1 MTLPGYSFETTGDDE
16 PEVEWLI
23 DDNSIAALTTSKV
36 DGKLT
41 GEVKTLAAGVAV
53 LTLQVKD
60 TPADKDNYYIVV
72 KPKNAPSS
80 CTADTTYNT
89 VSLGWSKQQMQT
101 VTPSH
106 EKWKAQIQSRRSHM
120 WMVPIRCRIK
130 IRQQR
135 PESAIFIM
143 YMPIQN
149 IRTTDR
155 RIMPIRIP
163 MHP

>member
-60 TPADKDNYYIVV
+60 TPADKDNYYIVI
-72 KPKNAPSS
+72 KPKMRRQA
-80 CTADTTYNT
+80 AR
-89 VSLGWSKQQMQT
+89 LIR
-101 VTPSH
+101 H
-106 EKWKAQIQSRRSHM
+106 IIQ
-120 WMVPIRCRIK
+120 
-130 IRQQR
+130 
-135 PESAIFIM
+135 
-143 YMPIQN
+143 
-149 IRTTDR
+149 
-155 RIMPIRIP
+155 
-163 MHP
+163 